1 MKKEEVVRKWQP
13 ELRELGFV
21 YQNGYFQL
29 KETLNQHIRLSI
41 LIQRYYSHET
51 FFIYFDILLLN
62 PLIKNSEPEVFLRAN
77 VRKDGLYFHI
87 YDHMSLWPPKSLP
100 KALSVIKREIFPWF
114 EQFGNPHFLL
124 EKVELA
130 NKRQISLVEAFEP
143 LTREEESN
151 IQNVWP
157 SLMGDRQHGP
167 APQNLYFASV
177 LYYLVGN
184 RQNAIRRTQD
194 WLSHLSPEDSPKY
207 SSALEQLSKLSSIQ
221 ALQ

>member
-1 MKKEEVVRKWQP
+1 MKKEEVVRKWRP

-62 PLIKNSEPEVFLRAN
+62 PLIKNSEPEVFLRVN

-87 YDHMSLWPPKSLP
+87 YDHKSLWPPKSLP

-151 IQNVWP
+151 I
-157 SLMGDRQHGP
+157 
-167 APQNLYFASV
+167 
-177 LYYLVGN
+177 
-184 RQNAIRRTQD
+184 
-194 WLSHLSPEDSPKY
+194 
-207 SSALEQLSKLSSIQ
+207 
-221 ALQ
+221 